1 MNEDYPADVRRL
13 ENMLP
18 LLEHQEQILFY
29 MSKRTKMP
37 ELLDTA
43 RLIELVRCRL
53 NRVINEQLDQEREG
67 QNIPHYLSYLYLIM
81 ILAVIIAS

>member
-53 NRVINEQLDQEREG
+53 NRVINE
-67 QNIPHYLSYLYLIM
+67 
-81 ILAVIIAS
+81 